1 MKILTAVQRRI
12 FHSKTDSENR
22 AMISITTWICQTMGY
37 SSWEDQMSPAHTS
50 NTRIGRKKYIFVYKN
65 IKILHPELHWIRS
78 VFALNQWKESNVF
91 LSSNS
96 FTNSLPLTC
105 VTRGIAS
112 RCALPV
118 SFRCAAFVIPQTAAE
133 NCLSSSSGRLD
144 SITLM
149 REQAGYQ
156 GSFIAFCSTYT
167 SNSPVIQYYEMP

>member
-1 MKILTAVQRRI
+1 MKDI
-12 FHSKTDSENR
+12 
-22 AMISITTWICQTMGY
+22 TWIRQSSGY

-50 NTRIGRKKYIFVYKN
+50 NTRIGREKIHFFVYKN
-65 IKILHPELHWIRS
+65 IKMLYPELHWIRS
-78 VFALNQWKESNVF
+78 VFALSQWKQSNVF
-91 LSSNS
+91 LPANS
-96 FTNSLPLTC
+96 FTNSFLLTY

-112 RCALPV
+112 RCALPI

-133 NCLSSSSGRLD
+133 NCLSSSSGRFD